1 MHSAEL
7 TRYGWT
13 GAFAR
18 HFETYAEHHP
28 DHAPARVIEQQRGSY
43 RVVCDDGE
51 YAGALSGRFAHEA
64 DLGGYPVVGDWVAAS
79 LRPDERGATIHAVLP
94 RATVFR
100 RKAPDDRLQVIAANL
115 DVALI
120 AAALNGDLSARRIER
135 YLAVAREGGAA
146 PIVVLTKADLC
157 EDVPARRAEI
167 DAVAGGAPVIALSSL
182 TGDGVIELAAQLSPG
197 RTAALL
203 GSSGVGKSTLL
214 NALAGETLMH
224 TAAISGDDKRGRHT
238 TTHRELFVLP
248 SGALILD
255 SPGMREMAVWGADDG
270 VSATFEDV
278 AEIVAACRFSDCR
291 HRGEPSCAVAAAFE
305 SGALTEDRWRGFEK
319 LQRELAYEARKEDP
333 LLRAET
339 RRVWIQRQKRFRAQ
353 KKARDE
359 DD

>member
-1 MHSAEL
+1 MRFAHL

-13 GAFAR
+13 DAFAR
-18 HFETYAEHHP
+18 HFELHSEIHS
-28 DHAPARVIEQQRGSY
+28 DHAPARVIEQQRGLY
-43 RVVCDDGE
+43 RVVCEDGE
-51 YAGALSGRFAHEA
+51 YSAALSGRFAHEA
-64 DLGGYPVVGDWVAAS
+64 DQGGYPVVGDWVVAS
-79 LRPDERGATIHAVLP
+79 LRADERAATIHALLP
-94 RATVFR
+94 RATTFR
-100 RKAPDDRLQVIAANL
+100 RKAPDDRLQVVAANL
-115 DVALI
+115 DVALV

-157 EDVPARRAEI
+157 ADVPARRAEI
-167 DAVAGGAPVIALSSL
+167 EAVAGDAPVIAISSL
-182 TGDGVIELAAQLSPG
+182 TGDGVAELAAHLAPG

-255 SPGMREMAVWGADDG
+255 SPGMREMAVWGAEEG

-278 AEIVAACRFSDCR
+278 AEIVASCRFSDCR
-291 HRGEPSCAVAAAFE
+291 HAGEPGCAVAAAFE
-305 SGALTEDRWRGFEK
+305 SGALTEDRWRGYDK
-319 LQRELAYEARKEDP
+319 LQRELAYEARKDDP
-333 LLRAET
+333 LARAET
-339 RRVWIQRQKRFRAQ
+339 RRVHIQRTKRYREM
-353 KKARDE
+353 KKARE

>member
-1 MHSAEL
+1 MRFPLL

-13 GAFAR
+13 DAFSR
-18 HFETYAEHHP
+18 QFELLSETHP
-28 DHAPARVIEQQRGSY
+28 DCAPARVIEQQRGLY
-43 RVVCDDGE
+43 RVFGEDGD
-51 YAGALSGRFAHEA
+51 YAAALSGRFAHEA
-64 DLGGYPVVGDWVAAS
+64 DQGGFPVVGDWVVAA
-79 LRPDERGATIHAVLP
+79 LRPQERTSTIHGLLP

-120 AAALNGDLSARRIER
+120 AAALNGDLSPRRIER
-135 YLAVAREGGAA
+135 YLAVAREGGAE

-157 EDVPARRAEI
+157 EDVAARRAEI
-167 DAVAGGAPVIALSSL
+167 EAVAGDAPVIAISSL
-182 TGDGVIELAAQLSPG
+182 TGDGVAALAAHLTPG

-248 SGALILD
+248 SGVLILD
-255 SPGMREMAVWGADDG
+255 SPGMREMAVWGADEG

-291 HRGEPSCAVAAAFE
+291 HRGEPGCAVAAAFE
-305 SGALTEDRWRGFEK
+305 SGALTEERWRGYDK
-319 LQRELAYEARKEDP
+319 LQRELAYEARKDDP
-333 LLRAET
+333 LARAET
-339 RRVWIQRQKRFRAQ
+339 RRVHIQRTKRYREM

-359 DD
+359 D

>member
-1 MHSAEL
+1 MRFPNL

-13 GAFAR
+13 DACAR
-18 HFETYAEHHP
+18 HLEVHAESYP
-28 DHAPARVIEQQRGSY
+28 DHAPARVIEQQRGLY
-43 RVVCDDGE
+43 RLMCEDGD

-64 DLGGYPVVGDWVAAS
+64 DQGGCPVVGDWVVAS
-79 LRPDERGATIHAVLP
+79 PRSGEGTATIHALLP
-94 RATVFR
+94 RATLFR

-115 DVALI
+115 DVALVV
-120 AAALNGDLSARRIER
+120 AALNGDFSPRRVER

-157 EDVPARRAEI
+157 EDVPAALASIE
-167 DAVAGGAPVIALSSL
+167 AVAGDAPVIAISSL
-182 TGDGVIELAAQLSPG
+182 TGDGIGALAVHLAPG

-224 TAAISGDDKRGRHT
+224 TSTISADGKRGHHT

-255 SPGMREMAVWGADDG
+255 SPGMREMAVWGAEEG

-278 AEIVAACRFSDCR
+278 AEIVASCRFSDCR
-291 HRGEPSCAVAAAFE
+291 HAGEPGCAVAAAFE
-305 SGALTEDRWRGFEK
+305 SGALTEDRWRGYDK

-333 LLRAET
+333 LARAET
-339 RRVWIQRQKRFRAQ
+339 RRVHIQRTKRYREM

-359 DD
+359 D